1 MHVDFR
7 GVEQWRG
14 SVFGAHQQADFGAAE
29 DDAFCALGSQLFDGL
44 HIEAAAAF
52 GKVAHAEL
60 FENDA
65 VDFGLCAF
73 IRHDG
78 LDAAFGQA
86 FAVERVLHGKACA
99 EQADGADASCAD
111 AFGHAV

>member
-1 MHVDFR
+1 MDFR
-7 GVEQWRG
+7 GVEQRRG

-29 DDAFCALGSQLFDGL
+29 DDALRALGSQPFDGL
-44 HIEAAAAF
+44 HIETAAVF

-65 VDFGLCAF
+65 VDFGLRAF

-78 LDAAFGQA
+78 LDATFGQT